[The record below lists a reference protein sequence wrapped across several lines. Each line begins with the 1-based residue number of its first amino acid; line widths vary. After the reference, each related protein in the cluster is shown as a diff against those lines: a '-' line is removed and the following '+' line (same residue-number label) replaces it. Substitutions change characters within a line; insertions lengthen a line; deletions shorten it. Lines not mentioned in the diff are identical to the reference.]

1 VIGYPEQA
9 GRRGG
14 AVARCLPAGAAVLEM
29 RTTCSSVLLRLAI
42 VCGLFGLP
50 AGTALAPPPPPP
62 NVLLVAVD
70 DLRPEIGCFHPWSE
84 EDTILTP
91 HLDGLARRGTLFSNA
106 VVQFALCAP
115 SRTSFLTSLRPD
127 TTRVWTI
134 GPHFR
139 NTTARGRTAVT
150 LPQAFKDAGFHTESF
165 GKIFHINDACY
176 RRPLIT
182 GSSPRGCLDDP
193 DSWSEASWRPD
204 PYEERGVNHTKT
216 GALGTMNR
224 ADQSWLAVDAADE
237 AFPDGNI
244 SAHAVAALHRI
255 SADRIANRSRYSSF
269 FVGAGFLKPH
279 LPQVFPKRYLDMYA
293 GLPAPTPVS
302 GRFHMVCGRFDWDLP
317 TCCVFWS

>member
-1 VIGYPEQA
+1 
-9 GRRGG
+9 
-14 AVARCLPAGAAVLEM
+14 M

-302 GRFHMVCGRFDWDLP
+302 GRFHIVCGRFDWDLP